1 MSDIFISYASDDKA
15 RVGPLAEALRARGWS
30 VWWDRV
36 IPAGKTFDDVIE
48 EAVNAASCIVVVWSD
63 KSVSSRWVRTEAEEG
78 AVRQILVPVLI
89 DDVKIPLAFR
99 RIQAANLIG
108 WQGDSDHPGFDQLV
122 KDISSLMGTQS
133 GAQFRERPSNINVAS
148 INVASYEHS
157 RAQPP
162 QHSSAKLPERKQSIG
177 LIWKVIPVT
186 FLVLWVV
193 GLIAGIHVGIIIHVP
208 LLLSVVFFIVNIVRS
223 RNRT

>member
-1 MSDIFISYASDDKA
+1 MSDIFISYASDDTS
-15 RVGPLAEALRARGWS
+15 RVEPLAEALKARGWS

-48 EAVNAASCIVVVWSD
+48 EAVNAARCIVVVWSD

-89 DDVKIPLAFR
+89 DNVRIPLAFR

-108 WQGDSDHPGFDQLV
+108 WQGDLNHPGFDQLV
-122 KDISSLMGTQS
+122 KDISGLIGTQS
-133 GAQFRERPSNINVAS
+133 APQFAERPSNVNA
-148 INVASYEHS
+148 ASYEQR

-162 QHSSAKLPERKQSIG
+162 QHSSTMLAERKQSIG
-177 LIWKVIPVT
+177 VISKIIPVT
-186 FLVLWVV
+186 FLVLWVL
-193 GLIAGIHVGIIIHVP
+193 GLIAGIGGNLIHIL
-208 LLLSVVFFIVNIVRS
+208 LLLSLVLFITNIVRGY
-223 RNRT
+223 NRT